1 MSDSQPLL
9 DRLFAALDWHALGAI
24 YCDEGGDAFWSE
36 RREPTLRMGRIWA
49 AALAKRL
56 PRGGKSLYVGAG
68 VAELP
73 AMLHEIRATGRS
85 VVACNLRAA
94 ECAVIATG
102 LRAVGVSADELDVV
116 PADVRTLLGGAAF
129 DHLAMVSALTD
140 PETWP
145 VVSAVT
151 YGRVPAVLLD
161 VAAFE
166 RERSEILALVESLV
180 GVLAVPAW
188 ITTTGDEVPWLM
200 HVARAHGLS
209 LDVDDDLLE
218 TAVVGDPIGFVRV
231 KKA

>member
-1 MSDSQPLL
+1 MRESQPLL

-36 RREPTLRMGRIWA
+36 RREPTLRMGRVWA

-56 PRGGKSLYVGAG
+56 PRGGRSLYVGAG

-73 AMLHEIRATGRS
+73 AMLHETRAMGRS

-94 ECAVIATG
+94 ECAVIAQG
-102 LRAVGVSADELDVV
+102 LRAIGVSADELEVV
-116 PADVRTLLGGAAF
+116 PADVRTLLDGAAF
-129 DHLAMVSALTD
+129 DHLALVSALTD

-145 VVSAVT
+145 VSSAVT
-151 YGRVPAVLLD
+151 YGRMPPVLLD

-166 RERSEILALVESLV
+166 RERGEILALVESLLPT
-180 GVLAVPAW
+180 LATPGW
-188 ITTTGDEVPWLM
+188 ITTTGYEVPWLM
-200 HVARAHGLS
+200 HVARARGLA
-209 LDVDDDLLE
+209 LDVDDDLIE
-218 TAVVGDPIGFVRV
+218 SAVVGDPIGFVRV